1 MSSLD
6 QHVIASPFVKGR
18 QHQLKFQ
25 LILSEASQLFNWQG
39 SRATTLADIAG
50 TMNLTKT
57 CLYYYVRNKE
67 DLVHKCYVA
76 SCDMWLRRAVE
87 ANAQKGSGLDK
98 IIFMIGGHLQQY
110 AATVRDESPHFALLT
125 EVSSLNDECRQDIV
139 KRWSEIFVLC
149 QSMVEEGIEQGVI
162 ADLDPSVVALAI
174 FSIIQWFP
182 VWMNRKHAANASS
195 VMASVLSL
203 VTNGLASEP
212 HEFEDIDFPAIGEID
227 ADSFNRE
234 IQNHNKREA
243 FYRVGSAHFNQ
254 KGYKGTS
261 LDEIASSLDVTK
273 GAFYYHIKNKEEL
286 LYQCFNRT
294 LDLEGGLLSEAGE
307 VGKAGLKKVELSL
320 RYLFHI
326 QFSDQGPLIRY
337 RALPSLGQDHRK
349 RVLKA
354 TKENS
359 DKLGAYIRQGLIDG
373 TVRNIDPEITQ
384 NMLSGAVEAS
394 PELADWLPDLR
405 GKDLSS
411 DYFYLFIN
419 GLSNKSTYY
428 IK

>member
-1 MSSLD
+1 M
-6 QHVIASPFVKGR
+6 
-18 QHQLKFQ
+18 
-25 LILSEASQLFNWQG
+25 
-39 SRATTLADIAG
+39 
-50 TMNLTKT
+50 
-57 CLYYYVRNKE
+57 
-67 DLVHKCYVA
+67 
-76 SCDMWLRRAVE
+76 
-87 ANAQKGSGLDK
+87 
-98 IIFMIGGHLQQY
+98 
-110 AATVRDESPHFALLT
+110 
-125 EVSSLNDECRQDIV
+125 
-139 KRWSEIFVLC
+139 
-149 QSMVEEGIEQGVI
+149 
-162 ADLDPSVVALAI
+162 
-174 FSIIQWFP
+174 
-182 VWMNRKHAANASS
+182 
-195 VMASVLSL
+195 
-203 VTNGLASEP
+203 
-212 HEFEDIDFPAIGEID
+212 
-227 ADSFNRE
+227 
-234 IQNHNKREA
+234 
-243 FYRVGSAHFNQ
+243 GSAHFNQ

-307 VGKAGLKKVELSL
+307 VGKTGLKKVELSL
-320 RYLFHI
+320 RYLFHT

-359 DKLGAYIRQGLIDG
+359 EKLGAYIRQGLIDG
-373 TVRNIDPEITQ
+373 TVRNIDSEITQ

-419 GLSNKSTYY
+419 GLSSKPTPY

>member
-1 MSSLD
+1 MNSLN
-6 QHVIASPFVKGR
+6 QHTVTSPFVKGR

-76 SCDMWLRRAVE
+76 TCDMWLQRAIE
-87 ANAQKGSGLDK
+87 ANELSGSGLDK
-98 IIFMIGGHLQQY
+98 IISMIGGHLQQY
-110 AATVRDESPHFALLT
+110 ASTLQDESPHFAMLS
-125 EVSSLNDECRQDIV
+125 EVTSLNDECREDIL
-139 KRWSEIFVLC
+139 KRWSEVFVLC
-149 QSMVEEGIEQGVI
+149 RSMVESGVKEGVI
-162 ADLDPSVVALAI
+162 ADLDPSVATLAI

-203 VTNGLASEP
+203 VTDGLASE
-212 HEFEDIDFPAIGEID
+212 HHVFEEVDFPVLSEINE
-227 ADSFNRE
+227 DSFNRN

-243 FYRVGSAHFNQ
+243 FYRVGSTHFNQ

-261 LDEIASSLDVTK
+261 LDEIANSLDVTK
-273 GAFYYHIKNKEEL
+273 GAFYYHIKNKETL
-286 LYQCFNRT
+286 LYQCFQRT
-294 LDLEGGLLSEAGE
+294 LQLESNLLSKAREAGK
-307 VGKAGLKKVELSL
+307 VGLKQIELSL

-337 RALPSLGQDHRK
+337 RSLPSLDQDHRK
-349 RVLKA
+349 MVLKA

-359 DKLGAYIRQGLIDG
+359 EKLGAYIRQGLIDG
-373 TVRNIDPEITQ
+373 TVRNIDSEITQ
-384 NMLSGAVEAS
+384 NILSGAIEAS
-394 PELADWLPDLR
+394 PDLTDWLPDMD
-405 GKDLSS
+405 GKELSS
-411 DYFYLFIN
+411 EYFYLFIN
-419 GLSNKSTYY
+419 GLSAKPR
-428 IK
+428 

>member
-125 EVSSLNDECRQDIV
+125 EVSSLNDGCRQDIV

-149 QSMVEEGIEQGVI
+149 QSMVEEGSEQ
-162 ADLDPSVVALAI
+162 
-174 FSIIQWFP
+174 
-182 VWMNRKHAANASS
+182 
-195 VMASVLSL
+195 
-203 VTNGLASEP
+203 
-212 HEFEDIDFPAIGEID
+212 
-227 ADSFNRE
+227 
-234 IQNHNKREA
+234 
-243 FYRVGSAHFNQ
+243 
-254 KGYKGTS
+254 
-261 LDEIASSLDVTK
+261 
-273 GAFYYHIKNKEEL
+273 
-286 LYQCFNRT
+286 
-294 LDLEGGLLSEAGE
+294 
-307 VGKAGLKKVELSL
+307 
-320 RYLFHI
+320 
-326 QFSDQGPLIRY
+326 
-337 RALPSLGQDHRK
+337 
-349 RVLKA
+349 
-354 TKENS
+354 
-359 DKLGAYIRQGLIDG
+359 
-373 TVRNIDPEITQ
+373 
-384 NMLSGAVEAS
+384 
-394 PELADWLPDLR
+394 
-405 GKDLSS
+405 
-411 DYFYLFIN
+411 
-419 GLSNKSTYY
+419 
-428 IK
+428 